1 MSAMFFEARV
11 LGRQILTPGMIRLS
25 FGGDALAGFPGTGM
39 PDEYLRLFF
48 PDAATGRL
56 HLPVIT
62 EDGRWTYPEGQD
74 VIHYSTYTVRQHRPD
89 SGEID
94 IDFVVH
100 EGGVASEWAQKAA
113 PGDTITINRPR
124 GLYTPPDDI
133 TWQVLVADATGL
145 PALSR
150 ILEQTP
156 KHVQSRIFL
165 EIAAPEHE
173 QQLPHHEFAT
183 VTWLHRSGNGIAPS
197 RMADVVRAM
206 PLAATPGYIWV
217 AGEQKVVRAIRKYV
231 RQDLKLPP
239 ERYELVGYWTQESEV
254 WEERWKNL
262 PEDVRKAID
271 ALWSSGRDMEELRD
285 EYYATLEKYGL

>member
-25 FGGDALAGFPGTGM
+25 FGGDALAAFPGTGM

-100 EGGVASEWAQKAA
+100 EGGVASEWAQNAA

-156 KHVQSRIFL
+156 RHVQSRIFI

-271 ALWSSGRDMEELRD
+271 ALCSSGRDMEELRD